1 MDYSGTTKYTK
12 QTKSLAA
19 GPTMPEGF
27 NYKNKTLIMKDVNGF
42 GGSAVVMRCA
52 AAKNVMRKL
61 VPMEKILC
69 EKTRK

>member
-1 MDYSGTTKYTK
+1 MR
-12 QTKSLAA
+12 
-19 GPTMPEGF
+19 
-27 NYKNKTLIMKDVNGF
+27 NKTLIANDENGS

-61 VPMEKILC
+61 EVHGENLR

>member
-1 MDYSGTTKYTK
+1 MKRFLNAE
-12 QTKSLAA
+12 KS
-19 GPTMPEGF
+19 
-27 NYKNKTLIMKDVNGF
+27 NGS

-61 VPMEKILC
+61 MVMEKNLR